1 MAVILAVMLLSAA
14 SVSGQETTS
23 AEKAKQKELEELKK
37 AQMEAEKDLQ
47 MDAKKEYERQIR
59 DIDEIRRR
67 AEDMSTKKVIVI
79 PDEGTWSMTTPHL
92 DNFYFY
98 DTYSSS
104 KPGSSWNYSRQV
116 MEASFTNEFTM
127 DAGGEDGNVSL
138 SVSGNC
144 AEGSISVAIV
154 MPDGK
159 QLSEV
164 VIDANGSLNWRKSF
178 EENEGSNWKNG
189 KWIFRIRAKA
199 ATGNF
204 RISMTSN

>member
-1 MAVILAVMLLSAA
+1 MKLIKVAVMKRTVQLFALILAVTMLSAGIA
-14 SVSGQETTS
+14 SGQETTS
-23 AEKAKQKELEELKK
+23 VPKANSKELEELKK
-37 AQMEAEKDLQ
+37 AQMEAEKDMQ
-47 MDAKKEYERQIR
+47 IDAAREYERQIR

-67 AEDMSTKKVIVI
+67 AEGMSRKSVIMI
-79 PDEGTWSMTTPHL
+79 PEEGTWNIATPHL

-144 AEGSISVAIV
+144 AE
-154 MPDGK
+154 
-159 QLSEV
+159 

-178 EENEGSNWKNG
+178 EDNEGSNWKNG